1 MRVIKSGIALLIAT
15 VLTFGNTVP
24 VRADAS
30 GTDAAKTEVS
40 EPTIEKNI
48 TIDGVD
54 VSGMTYDEA
63 LSKLGGD
70 SEKRAKIT
78 VNLKSAY
85 GDAKTT
91 LGDIGYT
98 NDAPQVVE
106 EAIKIGNS
114 GNILRRYKEEKEL
127 EKKPL
132 ELKVTRSVNSTRLNR
147 VIQEAIGETLHQD
160 AQYNL
165 TKHDDGTVSV
175 TMGGGNVDA
184 DSKATA
190 DAIGEILNNNWGG
203 GAISAEIVIGGEDEE
218 RQAQVAEIKDLLGT
232 FTTDYNG
239 PSGRMANV
247 ERAANLCDGYVVF
260 PGDVFSVTD
269 HISPITEDNGY
280 YMAHVYIGNKI
291 VDGVGGGVCQVA
303 TTLYNAVLYAELE
316 IVERDCHNLL
326 VSYVDAAYD
335 ATIAS
340 GSIDFRFK
348 NSSDYPIYV
357 ESILS
362 DGELTF
368 NIWGK
373 ETRPSLRTDLLQN
386 FGSMFMLMEL
396 RLIQYV

>member
-114 GNILRRYKEEKEL
+114 GNILRRYKEEK
-127 EKKPL
+127 
-132 ELKVTRSVNSTRLNR
+132 
-147 VIQEAIGETLHQD
+147 
-160 AQYNL
+160 
-165 TKHDDGTVSV
+165 
-175 TMGGGNVDA
+175 
-184 DSKATA
+184 
-190 DAIGEILNNNWGG
+190 
-203 GAISAEIVIGGEDEE
+203 
-218 RQAQVAEIKDLLGT
+218 
-232 FTTDYNG
+232 
-239 PSGRMANV
+239 
-247 ERAANLCDGYVVF
+247 
-260 PGDVFSVTD
+260 
-269 HISPITEDNGY
+269 
-280 YMAHVYIGNKI
+280 
-291 VDGVGGGVCQVA
+291 
-303 TTLYNAVLYAELE
+303 
-316 IVERDCHNLL
+316 
-326 VSYVDAAYD
+326 
-335 ATIAS
+335 
-340 GSIDFRFK
+340 
-348 NSSDYPIYV
+348 
-357 ESILS
+357 
-362 DGELTF
+362 
-368 NIWGK
+368 
-373 ETRPSLRTDLLQN
+373 
-386 FGSMFMLMEL
+386 
-396 RLIQYV
+396 